1 MSCQHYRNV
10 AGGLIF
16 GYIGE
21 TGHSG
26 PHKKALS
33 ISSDGGFLFSAMEL
47 ETAVRLKTNLVHM
60 I

>member
-26 PHKKALS
+26 PRKKALS
-33 ISSDGGFLFSAMEL
+33 ICDGGFLFSTMEL
-47 ETAVRLKTNLVHM
+47 ETAVPLKTNLVHM